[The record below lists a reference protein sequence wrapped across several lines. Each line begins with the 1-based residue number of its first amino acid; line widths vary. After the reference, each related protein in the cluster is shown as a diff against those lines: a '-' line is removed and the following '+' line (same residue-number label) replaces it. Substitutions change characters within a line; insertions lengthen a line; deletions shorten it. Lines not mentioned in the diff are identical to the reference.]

1 MSITRKVPLFPKMR
15 LHPYII
21 ISESPQF
28 TLGFTLDVTHSMG
41 VDKSI
46 MVSIYVFTSRKIL
59 CVPLIHHSFLSHPSE
74 NPDLFT
80 VSTVLLLPECN
91 ILGIIWHVTL
101 SDCLLSLINIHL
113 FPPCLSWLDSS
124 FRYIIE

>member
-1 MSITRKVPLFPKMR
+1 MSLTRKVPLFPKVR

-21 ISESPQF
+21 ISQSPQC
-28 TLGFTLDVTHSMG
+28 TLGFTLDGTHSMG

-46 MVSIYVFTSRKIL
+46 TVSIYIFTSRKIL
-59 CVPLIHHSFLSHPSE
+59 CAPLIHHTFLSHPSE

-91 ILGIIWHVTL
+91 ILGIIWHVAL
-101 SDCLLSLINIHL
+101 SDWLLSLINMHL
-113 FPPCLSWLDSS
+113 CPPCL
-124 FRYIIE
+124 FMA